1 MNSSIKAVFDKYSK
15 YDYIDADV
23 ASVDYHIKSK
33 QEFNNISGG
42 VSWDFV
48 GPICDFLHEHGIISY
63 CFFTGIYR
71 DEKMIASHTYVIVSY
86 EMKSYWVECAWQ
98 NHIGIH
104 EVNSFSDIEELLKV
118 SCKADEVHTSVYN
131 PSKTYELTTSEF
143 LSYIEQSGV
152 ELS

>member
-48 GPICDFLHEHGIISY
+48 GSICDFLHEHGIISY

-86 EMKSYWVECAWQ
+86 EMKSYWIECAWQ

>member
-23 ASVDYHIKSK
+23 VSVDYHIKSK
-33 QEFNNISGG
+33 QEFNNISGV

-86 EMKSYWVECAWQ
+86 EMRSYWIECAWQ